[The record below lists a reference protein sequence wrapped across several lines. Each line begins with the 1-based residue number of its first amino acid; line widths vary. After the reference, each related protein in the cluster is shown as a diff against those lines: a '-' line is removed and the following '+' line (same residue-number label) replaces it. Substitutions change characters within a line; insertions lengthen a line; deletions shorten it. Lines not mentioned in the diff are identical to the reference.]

1 MGGGEGSSSSPEGS
15 THGGGRGG
23 GGGGG
28 ITEYER
34 RRLWQIRENRARL
47 EALGLP
53 RLAASAAAALSP
65 PPPSPSSPSTKQQ
78 REKRRR
84 SGGDSDE
91 DDDEEY
97 RPSHGDHGGDDDDE
111 VEGRD
116 GSCSSSSS
124 SYSAGEAEEEEEE
137 EVGVLLVD
145 PKERERKRIYQIHKK
160 VARDHVSKETLKKP
174 DDFVDEDAA
183 LEQAIALSLGGVAE
197 NSACVW
203 RTFSEIWNKG
213 KCDRWERKN
222 RKLFKSRV
230 QLSEDEVIGYFFLFD
245 GHISVRDLQRMALAH
260 DFTWTDSETAAMVHL
275 FDTDGDGKLNLEDF
289 RTIASRCNMMHEP

>member
-1 MGGGEGSSSSPEGS
+1 MARAP
-15 THGGGRGG
+15 
-23 GGGGG
+23 
-28 ITEYER
+28 
-34 RRLWQIRENRARL
+34 RLRRAR
-47 EALGLP
+47 
-53 RLAASAAAALSP
+53 
-65 PPPSPSSPSTKQQ
+65 PSSPSTKQQ

-124 SYSAGEAEEEEEE
+124 SSSYSAGEEEEEEEEEE
-137 EVGVLLVD
+137 EVGGSSRGS
-145 PKERERKRIYQIHKK
+145 KRKRKK
-160 VARDHVSKETLKKP
+160 KNLSNSQKGCKRSCVKGNIEKP

-197 NSACVW
+197 NSAVSGVLSQKSG
-203 RTFSEIWNKG
+203 TKESETGG
-213 KCDRWERKN
+213 KRKN

-245 GHISVRDLQRMALAH
+245 EVGKGHISVWDLQRMALAH